1 MIIDKWVN
9 SQGSDGQVLTSTG
22 SGVAWEDAAGGGIT
36 SFQLEDGDGTEV
48 AVSDGKEVFKASKR
62 FGESFNKEQFLSTNQ
77 RVKDYLS
84 KANNILKRMGKSL
97 EKDDLSDIKALIE
110 DLNITCPESGS
121 RNWTDVKQFNLMFG
135 TKLGAS
141 ADTALDLFLRPETAQ
156 GIFVNFLNVHT
167 CFLHFYRF
175 QKFGPEIL

>member
-1 MIIDKWVN
+1 MIIRIQKKI
-9 SQGSDGQVLTSTG
+9 
-22 SGVAWEDAAGGGIT
+22 SGRRINRRLCLKIETKIN
-36 SFQLEDGDGTEV
+36 
-48 AVSDGKEVFKASKR
+48 KEISKASKR
-62 FGESFNKEQFLSTNQ
+62 FGDSFNKEEFVSNNPRILEY
-77 RVKDYLS
+77 RS
-84 KANNILKRMGKSL
+84 KADNILKRMGKSL

-156 GIFVNFLNVHT
+156 GIFVNFLNVQKSGRMKLLLE
-167 CFLHFYRF
+167 LHKQVKHLEMKLLPANLSF
-175 QKFGPEIL
+175 E